1 MSSAELG
8 KGRRDVAEHVIGL
21 WFGKT
26 EISEVVEG
34 HGKLII
40 RNQSRMGELTT

>member
-1 MSSAELG
+1 MSSSELG

-34 HGKLII
+34 HGKPSSETSQGWG
-40 RNQSRMGELTT
+40 N